1 MADICIENLCKS
13 FGDKKVIDNLNCIFE
28 SGRINC
34 VMGKSGIGKTTLL
47 NILMGIYEADSGT
60 VSGISGKKIS
70 AVFQENRLCENLNA
84 ITNIKM
90 VTDESDEK
98 IISVLERMEID
109 ATKKIP
115 VSEYSG
121 GMKRIVAIARALLA
135 KFDILFMDEPLKG
148 LDEETKMKVVELI
161 KEMTKGK
168 TVIMVTHNIEE
179 CKMFDAKLIEL

>member
-1 MADICIENLCKS
+1 
-13 FGDKKVIDNLNCIFE
+13 
-28 SGRINC
+28 
-34 VMGKSGIGKTTLL
+34 
-47 NILMGIYEADSGT
+47 
-60 VSGISGKKIS
+60 
-70 AVFQENRLCENLNA
+70 
-84 ITNIKM
+84 
-90 VTDESDEK
+90 
-98 IISVLERMEID
+98 MEID

-121 GMKRIVAIARALLA
+121 GMKRRVAIARALLA